1 MSKGNLEGKLVAR
14 DFWPA
19 CENCRF
25 FEACKVQPRHPA
37 YPHSWHWGREFA
49 SFPEGELILLSWVG
63 TAAIGDPHTGCTS
76 YEVDP
81 QHIAEPLPHHRRYL
95 ALEQE
100 RQDLD
105 AKLERF
111 EQDGALGK
119 EAERL
124 YERLFQRFREITEEQ
139 RALRADAEASK
150 PAAA

>member
-14 DFWPA
+14 DFWPT
-19 CENCRF
+19 CENCRLF
-25 FEACKVQPRHPA
+25 AACKVRPLHPA
-37 YPHSWHWGREFA
+37 YPHTWHWGKESV
-49 SFPEGELILLSWVG
+49 SFPEGELVLLSWVG

-81 QHIAEPLPHHRRYL
+81 KHATEPLPHHRRYL

-105 AKLERF
+105 IKLERF

-124 YERLFQRFREITEEQ
+124 YERLFQRFMEITEEQ
-139 RALRADAEASK
+139 RAMRADAEASK